1 VTNIRSG
8 GRTPVA
14 GIVHSLSVILVMIF
28 AAPLAQDIPLASLAA
43 ILLFVAY
50 NMGEWKQFARMQRF
64 SGNYRAILVTT
75 FLLTIVL
82 DLTIAV
88 EVGLAMA
95 CLFFITRVSSL
106 TRLDP
111 IEIDFGTNG
120 APPDVRIESY
130 TLVGSLFFGS
140 VSVLETLQNPRRN
153 VPDITLLDLGGLL
166 NLDTTGLEAL
176 ENLDTL
182 LARQGGYLI
191 LARLSGQP
199 ESLIQRSG
207 FAAHLGPN
215 RLIANLDQAPA
226 IIRTHLQSKEP
237 APSP

>member
-1 VTNIRSG
+1 
-8 GRTPVA
+8 
-14 GIVHSLSVILVMIF
+14 
-28 AAPLAQDIPLASLAA
+28 
-43 ILLFVAY
+43 
-50 NMGEWKQFARMQRF
+50 
-64 SGNYRAILVTT
+64 
-75 FLLTIVL
+75 
-82 DLTIAV
+82 
-88 EVGLAMA
+88 
-95 CLFFITRVSSL
+95 
-106 TRLDP
+106 
-111 IEIDFGTNG
+111 
-120 APPDVRIESY
+120 
-130 TLVGSLFFGS
+130 
-140 VSVLETLQNPRRN
+140 

-182 LARQGGYLI
+182 LARQGGCLI

-199 ESLIQRSG
+199 GSLIQRSG